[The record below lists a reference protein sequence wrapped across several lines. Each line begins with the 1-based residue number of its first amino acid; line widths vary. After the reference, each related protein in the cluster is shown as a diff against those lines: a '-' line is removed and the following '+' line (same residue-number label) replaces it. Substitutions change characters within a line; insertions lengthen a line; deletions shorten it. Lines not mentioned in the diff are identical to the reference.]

1 MENMLEED
9 VTTNKSI
16 GKYGAEN
23 ILNKRK
29 DSSDKAVILTHCNTV
44 SFHFYFQK
52 YKKIIFFKGFISYS
66 WIWNWYYILYKKFY
80 NFLKNIYNFY

>member
-9 VTTNKSI
+9 VATNKSI

-29 DSSDKAVILTHCNTV
+29 ESTDKAVILTHCNTV

-52 YKKIIFFKGFISYS
+52 LKK
-66 WIWNWYYILYKKFY
+66 
-80 NFLKNIYNFY
+80 